1 MEKNKDSNTLK
12 NNSALRR
19 VVSYYGKVNS
29 RSMRRNAYAVLIGA
43 MIIGGSIAH
52 SVNKA
57 YDFVQQAQNEGFV
70 ETYEDVPPLMES
82 FGISD
87 FDWESYQDVMAYA
100 FETEEVKKDL
110 KRDGKIALGGLGI
123 ILFSTAFGSWRT
135 RRTTRKMVEEMD
147 DLGLFKKD

>member
-1 MEKNKDSNTLK
+1 
-12 NNSALRR
+12 
-19 VVSYYGKVNS
+19 
-29 RSMRRNAYAVLIGA
+29 
-43 MIIGGSIAH
+43 
-52 SVNKA
+52 
-57 YDFVQQAQNEGFV
+57 
-70 ETYEDVPPLMES
+70 
-82 FGISD
+82 
-87 FDWESYQDVMAYA
+87 MAYA